1 LFVAKQRNA
10 LWAYTVHNRA
20 DELSDNRKD
29 TIVSPQTIKQINDE
43 YIALWEQIL
52 LATMPVIES
61 EEGVVSFHD
70 IDETQI
76 VTQVG

>member
-1 LFVAKQRNA
+1 M
-10 LWAYTVHNRA
+10 
-20 DELSDNRKD
+20 
-29 TIVSPQTIKQINDE
+29 SPQTIKQIRDE
-43 YIALWEQIL
+43 YIALWENIL

-61 EEGVVSFHD
+61 EENVVSFDD